1 MTSSRRAFLATGV
14 TGAVALS
21 AGCVDFVRGEG
32 PLEFDAERVGPSDE
46 TLEETGF
53 EELEIEEET
62 FEETVEVGVEREIRA
77 SLWISS
83 YSKEVDIRGQSED
96 ATAFV
101 AVSIP
106 DMSVAGRSFNP
117 IDDMDSEELLDEFMD
132 EMESDQADIDDID
145 HEETFSVSILGEG
158 RDVDLLRGQTEY
170 QDEQIDI
177 DLVVSSFSHEDDYI
191 VLVGT
196 YPEMFQDEGDD
207 VESLLESV
215 EHPV

>member
-14 TGAVALS
+14 TGVVVLS
-21 AGCVDFVRGEG
+21 AGCLDFVRGEG
-32 PLEFDAERVGPSDE
+32 PLEFDAEQAAPSDE
-46 TLEETGF
+46 ALEETGF
-53 EELEIEEET
+53 DELEVEEET
-62 FEETVEVGVEREIRA
+62 FEESVEFGVERDIEA

-101 AVSIP
+101 AVSTP

-132 EMESDQADIDDID
+132 EMDSDQANIGDIEY
-145 HEETFSVSILGEG
+145 EETFSVSILDES

-170 QDEQIDI
+170 QGEEIDI